1 MTKHRLKLIYEVIM
15 FSLAILSVSFVWIQK
30 DSLQYI
36 DKIVWFI
43 FLVDV
48 STRFF
53 ISKNKLEFIK
63 KNPFDLIAIIPFDSV
78 FQLARLARLIRVV
91 RAFTIVK
98 RYAKPALAIL
108 EINGLQRILT
118 FTVILIF
125 AAAIPIR
132 FIEPSITSYEDALWW
147 SVVTAT
153 TVGYGDISVETG
165 LGRIIAIVLMIFGI
179 GLLGMITGS
188 IATYFIKETESDDPT
203 TAYLKTQL
211 DRLDDL
217 SESEINA
224 FIAVLNSKKDSIGVV
239 REVER
244 KSQASID

>member
-1 MTKHRLKLIYEVIM
+1 MKKRFKLIYELLM
-15 FSLAILSVSFVWIQK
+15 FSLAILSVSFIWIENE
-30 DSLQYI
+30 SLQYI

-43 FLVDV
+43 FFVDV
-48 STRFF
+48 SIRFF
-53 ISKNKLEFIK
+53 RSKNKLEFIK
-63 KNPFDLIAIIPFDSV
+63 KNPFDIIAIIPFDSV

-132 FIEPSITSYEDALWW
+132 FIEPSITTYEDALWW

-165 LGRIIAIVLMIFGI
+165 LGRIIAIVLMVFGI

-188 IATYFIKETESDDPT
+188 IATYFIKETESDNPT
-203 TAYLKTQL
+203 TAYLKGQL
-211 DRLDDL
+211 DRLDEL
-217 SESEINA
+217 SKSELDA
-224 FIAVLNSKKDSIGVV
+224 FIAILKSKKENAEVIGITKNP
-239 REVER
+239 EKDE
-244 KSQASID
+244 

>member
-1 MTKHRLKLIYEVIM
+1 MYEKRFKLIYELLM
-15 FSLAILSVSFVWIQK
+15 FSLAIFSVSFIWIK
-30 DSLQYI
+30 NESLQYI

-43 FLVDV
+43 FFVDV
-48 STRFF
+48 SIRFF
-53 ISKNKLEFIK
+53 RSKNKLEFIK
-63 KNPFDLIAIIPFDSV
+63 KNPFDIIAIIPFDSV
-78 FQLARLARLIRVV
+78 FKLARLARLIRVV

-132 FIEPSITSYEDALWW
+132 FIEPSITTYEDALWW

-165 LGRIIAIVLMIFGI
+165 LGRIIAIVLMVFGI

-203 TAYLKTQL
+203 TAYLKGQL
-211 DRLDDL
+211 DRLDEL
-217 SESEINA
+217 SKSELDA
-224 FIAVLNSKKDSIGVV
+224 FIAILKSKKENAGVV
-239 REVER
+239 GITKDTE
-244 KSQASID
+244 KL

>member
-1 MTKHRLKLIYEVIM
+1 MKKRFKLIYELFM
-15 FSLAILSVSFVWIQK
+15 FSLAILSVSFIWIQNE
-30 DSLQYI
+30 SLQYI

-43 FLVDV
+43 FFVDV
-48 STRFF
+48 SIRFF
-53 ISKNKLEFIK
+53 KSNNKLEFIK
-63 KNPFDLIAIIPFDSV
+63 KNPFDIIAIIPFDSV

-132 FIEPSITSYEDALWW
+132 FIEPSITTYEDALWW

-165 LGRIIAIVLMIFGI
+165 LGRIIAIVLMVFGI

-203 TAYLKTQL
+203 TAYLKGQL
-211 DRLDDL
+211 DRLDEL
-217 SESEINA
+217 SKSELDA
-224 FIAVLNSKKDSIGVV
+224 FIAILKSKKEHAEVV
-239 REVER
+239 EEL
-244 KSQASID
+244 DE